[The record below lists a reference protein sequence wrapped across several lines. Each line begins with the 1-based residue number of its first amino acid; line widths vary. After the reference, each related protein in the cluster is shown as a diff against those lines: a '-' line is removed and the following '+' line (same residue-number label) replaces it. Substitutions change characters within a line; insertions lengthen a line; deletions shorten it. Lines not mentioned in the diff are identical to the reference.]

1 MLDKL
6 ENHIKELENLP
17 EGVVREIETEYGGI
31 TVKFHRNT
39 RLGEMIANPVTVTS
53 LFLKNV
59 ANKTSALPAVVKD
72 LLDIS
77 CLLKDVKV
85 EISEYH
91 DTKIHLYS
99 EILDVASVDVKS
111 VTIDVKCGV
120 KLTTEERVLQTE
132 QLYKQGYT
140 QTEIASRL
148 NVSQKTISNY
158 INKIR
163 SNKCQ

>member
-6 ENHIKELENLP
+6 EKHIKELEKLP
-17 EGVVREIETEYGGI
+17 EGVVREIETNYGGI
-31 TVKFHRNT
+31 KVKFHKNT
-39 RLGEMIANPVTVTS
+39 RLGEMVANPVTVTS

-59 ANKTSALPAVVKD
+59 TNKTSALPAVVKD

-85 EISEYH
+85 EMSKYH
-91 DTKIHLYS
+91 DAKIHLYS
-99 EILDVASVDVKS
+99 EILDLASVDVIS
-111 VTIDVKCGV
+111 VTIDVKCNV
-120 KLTTEERVLQTE
+120 KLTREERVLQTE

-148 NVSQKTISNY
+148 KVSQKTISNY
-158 INKIR
+158 VKKIR
-163 SNKCQ
+163 SNK

>member
-17 EGVVREIETEYGGI
+17 EGVVREIETKYGSI
-31 TVKFHRNT
+31 KVKFHRNT
-39 RLGEMIANPVTVTS
+39 RLGEMTANPVTVTS

-59 ANKTSALPAVVKD
+59 ANKTSALPTVVKD

-91 DTKIHLYS
+91 DTKIHLHS
-99 EILDVASVDVKS
+99 EILDLASIDVIT

-120 KLTTEERVLQTE
+120 KLTREERILQTE

-148 NVSQKTISNY
+148 KVSQKTISNY
-158 INKIR
+158 VNKIR